1 MKNKFLKAFKEAL
14 EIDRQIE
21 LSENFKDYEEWN
33 SLSRLSLI
41 VMLDEEFGIQI
52 ENQDFEKINT
62 VQDLLEVVKS
72 RRT

>member
-14 EIDRQIE
+14 EIDREIE

-41 VMLDEEFGIQI
+41 VMLDEEFGVQI
-52 ENQDFEKINT
+52 ENQDFEKIST
-62 VQDLLEVVKS
+62 VQDLLEVIEFKKD
-72 RRT
+72 

>member
-21 LSENFKDYEEWN
+21 LSQNFKDYEEWN

-41 VMLDEEFGIQI
+41 VMLDEEFGVQI
-52 ENQDFEKINT
+52 ENQDFEKIST
-62 VQDLLEVVKS
+62 VQDLFEVVES

>member
-21 LSENFKDYEEWN
+21 LSENFKDYEEWD

-41 VMLDEEFGIQI
+41 VMLDEEFGVQI
-52 ENQDFEKINT
+52 ENQDFEKIST
-62 VQDLLEVVKS
+62 VQDLLEVVES

>member
-41 VMLDEEFGIQI
+41 VMLDEEFGVQI
-52 ENQDFEKINT
+52 ENQDFEKIST
-62 VQDLLEVVKS
+62 VQDLLEVVES

>member
-21 LSENFKDYEEWN
+21 LSENFKDYEEWD

-41 VMLDEEFGIQI
+41 VMLDEEFGVQI

-62 VQDLLEVVKS
+62 VQDLLEVVES

>member
-1 MKNKFLKAFKEAL
+1 MKNKFLKAFKETL

-21 LSENFKDYEEWN
+21 LSENFKDYEEWD

-41 VMLDEEFGIQI
+41 VMLDEEFGVQI
-52 ENQDFEKINT
+52 ENQDFEKIST
-62 VQDLLEVVKS
+62 VQDLLEVVES

>member
-21 LSENFKDYEEWN
+21 LSENFKDYEEWD

-41 VMLDEEFGIQI
+41 VMLDEEFGVQI

-62 VQDLLEVVKS
+62 VQDLLEVIES

>member
-21 LSENFKDYEEWN
+21 LSENFKDYEEWG

-41 VMLDEEFGIQI
+41 VMLDEEFGVQI
-52 ENQDFEKINT
+52 ENQDFEKIST
-62 VQDLLEVVKS
+62 VQDLFEVVES